1 MSSTAQTLTTAPAG
15 QNPRVR
21 RALIAAMSGTLI
33 EWYDYA
39 LYGAAA
45 GLIIGPLFFPEAM
58 STAATMAAFA
68 TFAVGFIARPLG
80 GVIISHIG
88 DRYGRKPAMLLTIVL
103 MGAATVGI
111 GLLPTA
117 AQIGLWAP
125 ALLVLFRLLQGFG
138 AGAELAGA
146 FTLVAETSPPEKRG
160 FHTGLVNATPAA
172 GTTLATLAFLL
183 AASLPEDVLLGWAW
197 RVPFLVSA
205 VLFFVALYIRR
216 RLEETPE
223 YTRAADKRAVEA
235 EQKVPLGELFRNSRL
250 PLVAGF
256 LATTGHNA
264 NLYVVTAFSLSYL
277 TGTVGMSRTEALTAV
292 VIGSVVSIVAT
303 PLGGKMVDR
312 YGARKVLGF
321 GGLFGALYAFP
332 LFLLMQTG
340 DLVTVTLALAIAYG
354 ITLGA
359 TQGSQGA
366 FLTNLFPARYRFT
379 GVATARELNGA
390 IIAGTTPLVA
400 TALIAAVDG
409 EIWLAALYI
418 VVCSLVTV
426 LGVVITGARGDRPVV
441 EAR

>member
-1 MSSTAQTLTTAPAG
+1 MSAPSHTIPPAPAR
-15 QNPRVR
+15 QNPGVR
-21 RALIAAMSGTLI
+21 RALVAAMSGTLI

-45 GLIIGPLFFPEAM
+45 GLIIGPLFFPEAL

-68 TFAVGFIARPLG
+68 TFAVGFVARPLG

-88 DRYGRKPAMLLTIVL
+88 DRYGRKPAMVLTIVL
-103 MGAATVGI
+103 MGAATVAI

-117 AQIGLWAP
+117 EQIGLWAP

-172 GTTLATLAFLL
+172 GTTLATLAFLV

-197 RVPFLVSA
+197 RVPFLLSA
-205 VLFFVALYIRR
+205 LLFLVALYIRR

-223 YTRAADKRAVEA
+223 YSRAADKRAAEA
-235 EQKVPLGELFRNSRL
+235 ERKVPFGELVRNSRL

-277 TGTVGMSRTEALTAV
+277 TATVGMSRTEALTAV

-332 LFLLMQTG
+332 LFLLLQTG
-340 DLVTVTLALAIAYG
+340 DLVTVTLALSVTYG
-354 ITLGA
+354 VTLAA

-426 LGVVITGARGDRPVV
+426 VGVAITGARGDRPVV